1 MNCCMAVANEQ
12 RLALPPLV
20 PVLAMGCNGFNG
32 RPVLAKNKSELKWG
46 VEEAGSGLDEQKC
59 QN

>member
-1 MNCCMAVANEQ
+1 MAVANEQ

-20 PVLAMGCNGFNG
+20 PVLAMGSMGG
-32 RPVLAKNKSELKWG
+32 RSFWQKNKSELKWG

>member
-20 PVLAMGCNGFNG
+20 PVLAMGSMGG
-32 RPVLAKNKSELKWG
+32 RSFWQKNKSELKWG